1 MNREREIIIK
11 LDKIEDFGS
20 IKDIDFLVNSI
31 KSSNYSISDKA
42 FNILCNV
49 KKVGFVEKI
58 IEKLKKSEL
67 ETEKILLISICWQSS
82 MDFSPYMELFV
93 DFAIKGSLE
102 LTIESFSAIENIIDQ
117 NTLDKVHINN
127 YLNSLEVAIKSQ
139 KDEKLEL
146 LKELINVLNKI

>member
-67 ETEKILLISICWQSS
+67 ETEKILLTSICWQSS